1 VRIADLN
8 WMQVEEYLRHDDRI
22 VLPLGSTEQHA
33 YLSLATDSI
42 LAEAVAVEAAEPTG
56 VPPVLAYSLTPLKD
70 GKSQSGSQSR
80 GWPEAQTPG
89 WPGRR
94 RVPCISLR
102 CTDTRRDEARVP
114 PP

>member
-1 VRIADLN
+1 VN
-8 WMQVEEYLRHDDRI
+8 DRI

-42 LAEAVAVEAAEPTG
+42 LAERVAVEAAEPTG
-56 VPPVLAYSLTPLKD
+56 VPVPPVLAYRLTPLKD

-94 RVPCISLR
+94 RVPRVRYKCINLNS
-102 CTDTRRDEARVP
+102 ARAQYRARAGQWGPTCLLVS
-114 PP
+114 

>member
-1 VRIADLN
+1 MRIADLN
-8 WMQVEEYLRHDDRI
+8 RMRVEAGLRRKDQI

-42 LAEAVAVEAAEPTG
+42 LAERVAVEAAEPTG
-56 VPPVLAYSLTPLKD
+56 VPVPPVLAYRLTPLKD

-80 GWPEAQTPG
+80 GWPETQTPG

-94 RVPCISLR
+94 RVPWVSLSVR
-102 CTDTRRDEARVP
+102 TRASRRF
-114 PP
+114 

>member
-1 VRIADLN
+1 V
-8 WMQVEEYLRHDDRI
+8 
-22 VLPLGSTEQHA
+22 
-33 YLSLATDSI
+33 
-42 LAEAVAVEAAEPTG
+42 
-56 VPPVLAYSLTPLKD
+56 KD

-102 CTDTRRDEARVP
+102 CTNWVAAYWAGHQERLPPTSGRARVRSTGRY
-114 PP
+114 